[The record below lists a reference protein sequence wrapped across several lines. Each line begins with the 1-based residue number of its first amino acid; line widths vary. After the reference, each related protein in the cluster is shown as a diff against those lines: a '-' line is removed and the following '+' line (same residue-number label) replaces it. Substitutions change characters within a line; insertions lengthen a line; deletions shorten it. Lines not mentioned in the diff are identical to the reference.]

1 MSLDSIRWEG
11 LKGLRRRGELE
22 LKPLNVIFGKNNSG
36 KTTLARLPLFVAASM
51 AEEKL
56 LYALSF
62 EGHRFGSSFLDL
74 ASADQAHPTI
84 RFGAAWSDRSNSL
97 TIRLQHVFAGKGE
110 SSVQPSEI
118 NLDGSSVISIPLAS
132 EFKGPAAEV
141 VSRSLTKSLADVF
154 SARRRYLAGLRN
166 RVVHIPCSRGGM
178 REAYISRD
186 PSGWTAD
193 EVPYI
198 LHSSPELMKIVS
210 RWCTESLDGMRISLD
225 AAAFAF
231 RIVENKGTAVAIS
244 LGHSGRGTQAV
255 LPVVTLLQGVVHGLH
270 AAELVIVEEPEEHLH
285 PSAHANLADLLIACS
300 EQSQTIVETHSEN
313 LILRLRRRIAEGRL
327 DRNRLNLVYMRSD
340 GLPERVELDEY
351 GVAAN
356 WPAGVFESDVAEAQA
371 MTDARLAALGALG

>member
-1 MSLDSIRWEG
+1 
-11 LKGLRRRGELE
+11 
-22 LKPLNVIFGKNNSG
+22 
-36 KTTLARLPLFVAASM
+36 
-51 AEEKL
+51 
-56 LYALSF
+56 
-62 EGHRFGSSFLDL
+62 
-74 ASADQAHPTI
+74 
-84 RFGAAWSDRSNSL
+84 
-97 TIRLQHVFAGKGE
+97 
-110 SSVQPSEI
+110 
-118 NLDGSSVISIPLAS
+118 
-132 EFKGPAAEV
+132 
-141 VSRSLTKSLADVF
+141 
-154 SARRRYLAGLRN
+154 
-166 RVVHIPCSRGGM
+166 
-178 REAYISRD
+178 
-186 PSGWTAD
+186 
-193 EVPYI
+193 
-198 LHSSPELMKIVS
+198 MKIVS